1 MNRVVEYII
10 GAKDATAGAIR
21 SALARLRSFASG
33 VGSNLMNIRAGFG
46 MLRTAISSAME
57 FMRKTFAFEKMTV
70 QFKTLIGNMDEAR
83 AHMRMLQ
90 ELGNTPPFSLEE
102 FAAASRQ
109 LMVMTEGALGYKKSL
124 ELIGDAAAATGQ
136 PIQNLAHE
144 IGRAFAIIRDGQPL
158 TRATMGLRNM
168 GAITPEVAAK
178 LDELQKSGAST
189 VEIWKTLEEHLQR
202 FKGAMKE
209 TEQTGEGIIGAIQSQ
224 WDTSLRTFGDALLE
238 TAKGGLGALL
248 EKMKE
253 LNEDG
258 TIALWA
264 EETMEWLDNVAEGL
278 AYVGRVAGSVFKGLW
293 NGIKGTLGTAWAF
306 AAGADQKFAEQKGW
320 EKLNILAQIKAGA
333 NVAGTFWD
341 EQFGEKAEEEAR
353 KEAEARRVRREEL
366 RKRQEERRKNQ
377 AKGKGSPG
385 GSGGTTEPRSAQKEE
400 DAIREAMEEGQRK
413 IDDKK
418 AKERAEFQKKLA
430 SDIEAA
436 QIAAEEKAAMAA
448 LNSADKI
455 AQKRAQL
462 AQEYADALLTAT
474 NKDEKAEIDAA
485 NTVANKRLDME
496 KSIADE
502 VARIRKDGLNKDA
515 RAWQK
520 ELTERQK
527 EEADAKAR
535 LQEAERAEKQAWGWY
550 RDRDSWTAQ
559 LAEERADKEAQK
571 QFDKDFENLKSR
583 YRDWRTS
590 DRLSDDD
597 ELIRRVA
604 LAREE
609 KAAAEQYARET
620 AEATQACA
628 DALEAIQA
636 AIETEES

>member
-21 SALARLRSFASG
+21 SALSRLRSFASG

-109 LMVMTEGALGYKKSL
+109 LMIMTDGALGYKKSL

-144 IGRAFAIIRDGQPL
+144 VGRAFAIIRDGQPL

-202 FKGAMKE
+202 FEGAMKE
-209 TEQTGEGIIGAIQSQ
+209 TEQTGEGLVGAIKSQ
-224 WDTSLRTFGDALLE
+224 WDTSLRTFGEALLE
-238 TAKGGLGALL
+238 TAKDGLGALL

-264 EETMEWLDNVAEGL
+264 EETMEWLDNVAEGF

-306 AAGADQKFAEQKGW
+306 AAGADEKFAEQKGW

-341 EQFGEKAEEEAR
+341 EQFGEKAEEDAR
-353 KEAEARRVRREEL
+353 KEAEYRMARREQL
-366 RKRQEERRKNQ
+366 RKRQAERRKNQ
-377 AKGKGSPG
+377 AKGKGSSNDNG
-385 GSGGTTEPRSAQKEE
+385 GKPEARSAQQEE
-400 DAIREAMEEGQRK
+400 DTIREVMIEGQSK

-418 AKERAEFQKKLA
+418 AKERAEYQKKLA

-436 QIAAEEKAAMAA
+436 QIDAEEKAAMAA
-448 LNSADKI
+448 LNSADKV

-462 AQEYADALLTAT
+462 AQEYADALLAVT
-474 NKDEKAEIDAA
+474 NKDEKAQIDAA

-571 QFDKDFENLKSR
+571 QFDKDFEKLKSR

>member
-158 TRATMGLRNM
+158 TQATMGLRNM

-189 VEIWKTLEEHLQR
+189 IEIWKTLEEHLQR
-202 FKGAMKE
+202 FEGAMKE
-209 TEQTGEGIIGAIQSQ
+209 TEQTGEGLVGAIKSQ
-224 WDTSLRTFGDALLE
+224 WDTSLRTFGEALLE
-238 TAKGGLGALL
+238 TAKDGLGALL

-320 EKLNILAQIKAGA
+320 EKLNILAQMKAGA
-333 NVAGTFWD
+333 KVAGTFWD

-353 KEAEARRVRREEL
+353 KEAEARRIRREEL

-377 AKGKGSPG
+377 AKGKGSTG
-385 GSGGTTEPRSAQKEE
+385 RSGGKAEPRSAQQEE
-400 DAIREAMEEGQRK
+400 DAIREAMVEGQRK

-418 AKERAEFQKKLA
+418 AKERAEYQKKLA

-436 QIAAEEKAAMAA
+436 QIDAEEKAAMAA

-571 QFDKDFENLKSR
+571 QFDKDFEKLKSR

>member
-21 SALARLRSFASG
+21 SALARLRTFASG

-70 QFKTLIGNMDEAR
+70 QFRTLIGNMDEAR

-90 ELGNTPPFSLEE
+90 ELGSTPPFSLEE

-109 LMVMTEGALGYKKSL
+109 LMVMTDGALGFKKSL
-124 ELIGDAAAATGQ
+124 ELVGDAAAATGQ

-144 IGRAFAIIRDGQPL
+144 LGRAFAIIRDGQPL

-189 VEIWKTLEEHLQR
+189 IEIWKSLEEHLQR
-202 FKGAMKE
+202 FEGAMKE
-209 TEQTGEGIIGAIQSQ
+209 TEQTGEGLVAAIESQ
-224 WDTSLRTFGDALLE
+224 WDNSLRTFGRALLE
-238 TAKGGLGALL
+238 TVKDGLGVLL
-248 EKMKE
+248 DKMKE

-258 TIALWA
+258 TIELWA
-264 EETMEWLDNVAEGL
+264 EKTSNALVSIVNTIRELMPAIVGVWKSVKL
-278 AYVGRVAGSVFKGLW
+278 AFVSVGSE
-293 NGIKGTLGTAWAF
+293 LGRF
-306 AAGADQKFAEQKGW
+306 AGAVSMGNFKDAFGGIGIETAKAYTDIFDPDGVQAAKDEKRRIELRDRKAREKVTEKKDKARAE
-320 EKLNILAQIKAGA
+320 AQ
-333 NVAGTFWD
+333 
-341 EQFGEKAEEEAR
+341 KAEAEEI
-353 KEAEARRVRREEL
+353 KIQEALA
-366 RKRQEERRKNQ
+366 
-377 AKGKGSPG
+377 
-385 GSGGTTEPRSAQKEE
+385 
-400 DAIREAMEEGQRK
+400 EGQRK
-413 IDDKK
+413 IEEKK
-418 AKERAEFQKKLA
+418 AKEKAKFQEKLA

-436 QIAAEEKAAMAA
+436 QIDAEEKAAMAA
-448 LNSADKI
+448 LNSADKV

-462 AQEYADALLTAT
+462 AKEYANALLSAT

-496 KSIADE
+496 KNIADE
-502 VARIRKDGLNKDA
+502 VARIRKESLSKDA
-515 RAWQK
+515 SAWQK
-520 ELTERQK
+520 ELTARQK

-535 LQEAERAEKQAWGWY
+535 LQEAEQAEKQAWGWY

-571 QFDKDFENLKSR
+571 QFDKDFDKLKSR

-628 DALEAIQA
+628 DALEAIQN
-636 AIETEES
+636 AITEEG

>member
-21 SALARLRSFASG
+21 SALARLRSFAAG

-102 FAAASRQ
+102 FADASRQ
-109 LMVMTEGALGYKKSL
+109 LMIMTEGALGYRKSL

-144 IGRAFAIIRDGQPL
+144 VGRAFAIIRDGQPL

-189 VEIWKTLEEHLQR
+189 IEIWKTLEEHLQR
-202 FKGAMKE
+202 FEGAMKE
-209 TEQTGEGIIGAIQSQ
+209 TEQTGEGLVGAIKSQ
-224 WDTSLRTFGDALLE
+224 WDTSLRTFGEALLE
-238 TAKGGLGALL
+238 TSKDGLGALL

-258 TIALWA
+258 SIALWA
-264 EETMEWLDNVAEGL
+264 EETMEWLDNVAEGF
-278 AYVGRVAGSVFKGLW
+278 AYVGRVAGSVFRGIW
-293 NGIKGTLGTAWAF
+293 NSIKGTLGTAWAF
-306 AAGADQKFAEQKGW
+306 AAGADEKFAEQKGW

-341 EQFGEKAEEEAR
+341 EQFGEKAEEDAR
-353 KEAEARRVRREEL
+353 KEAEYRMARREQL

-377 AKGKGSPG
+377 AKGKGSTNG
-385 GSGGTTEPRSAQKEE
+385 GGKPEARSAQQEE
-400 DAIREAMEEGQRK
+400 SAIREAMTEGQRK

-418 AKERAEFQKKLA
+418 AKERAEYQKKLA

-436 QIAAEEKAAMAA
+436 QIDAEEKAALAA
-448 LNSADKI
+448 LNSADKV

-462 AQEYADALLTAT
+462 AKEYADALQSAT

-502 VARIRKDGLNKDA
+502 VARIRKDNLNKDA

-520 ELTERQK
+520 ELTKRQK
-527 EEADAKAR
+527 EEADAKTR

-550 RDRDSWTAQ
+550 RDRDSWKAQ
-559 LAEERADKEAQK
+559 LEEERADAEAQK
-571 QFDKDFENLKSR
+571 QFDKDFESLKSR

-609 KAAAEQYARET
+609 KAAAEEYAKQT

-628 DALEAIQA
+628 DALEAIQD
-636 AIETEES
+636 AITEEG

>member
-202 FKGAMKE
+202 FEGAMKE
-209 TEQTGEGIIGAIQSQ
+209 TEQTGEGLVGAIKSQ
-224 WDTSLRTFGDALLE
+224 WDTSLRTFGEALLE
-238 TAKGGLGALL
+238 TAKDGLGALL

-377 AKGKGSPG
+377 AKGKGSSG
-385 GSGGTTEPRSAQKEE
+385 GSGGTAEPRSAQKEE
-400 DAIREAMEEGQRK
+400 DAKLEVLIEGQRK

-418 AKERAEFQKKLA
+418 AKERAEFQKKLE

-436 QIAAEEKAAMAA
+436 QIAAEE
-448 LNSADKI
+448 
-455 AQKRAQL
+455 
-462 AQEYADALLTAT
+462 
-474 NKDEKAEIDAA
+474 
-485 NTVANKRLDME
+485 
-496 KSIADE
+496 
-502 VARIRKDGLNKDA
+502 
-515 RAWQK
+515 
-520 ELTERQK
+520 
-527 EEADAKAR
+527 
-535 LQEAERAEKQAWGWY
+535 
-550 RDRDSWTAQ
+550 
-559 LAEERADKEAQK
+559 
-571 QFDKDFENLKSR
+571 
-583 YRDWRTS
+583 
-590 DRLSDDD
+590 
-597 ELIRRVA
+597 
-604 LAREE
+604 
-609 KAAAEQYARET
+609 
-620 AEATQACA
+620 
-628 DALEAIQA
+628 
-636 AIETEES
+636 